1 MAITVIQ
8 DNEYSKVYFDTDLQ
22 AGIIDWKDKKL
33 PSEEYRAAF
42 EKLIEYTKGKNI
54 FVNYLADTRL
64 QSVVSPEDRKWFQ
77 ENIIPEAIKHGLQR
91 GAVVISGNAFKKY
104 YMNMIIRGSKM
115 FPIEIKMFDNL
126 DKARKWLKS
135 FE

>member
-1 MAITVIQ
+1 MAITVLQ
-8 DNEYSKVYFDTDLQ
+8 DNEFSKVYFDSELH
-22 AGIIDWKDKKL
+22 AGIIDWKDQKL
-33 PSEEYRAAF
+33 TSEEYRSAF
-42 EKLIEYTKGKNI
+42 EKILEYTKGKNI
-54 FVNYLADTRL
+54 FINYLADTRV

-104 YMNMIIRGSKM
+104 YMNMIIKGSKM
-115 FPIEIKMFDNL
+115 FPIQIKMFDNV
-126 DKARKWLKS
+126 DKAKKWLKS

>member
-1 MAITVIQ
+1 MEITVLQ
-8 DNEYSKVYFDTDLQ
+8 DNEFSKVYFDSELQ
-22 AGIIDWKDKKL
+22 AGVIEWKDNKL
-33 PSEEYRAAF
+33 TSEEYRSAF
-42 EKLIEYTKGKNI
+42 EKVIEFTKGKNI

-64 QSVVSPEDRKWFQ
+64 QSVVTPEDRKWFQ
-77 ENIIPEAIKHGLQR
+77 NNIIPEAIENGLQR

-115 FPIEIKMFDNL
+115 FPIEIKMFDNV
-126 DKARKWLKS
+126 DKAKKWLKS

>member
-1 MAITVIQ
+1 MAITVLQ
-8 DNEYSKVYFDTDLQ
+8 DNEFSKVYFDSDLQ
-22 AGIIDWKDKKL
+22 AGVIDWKDMKL
-33 PSEEYRAAF
+33 TSVEYRSAF
-42 EKLIEYTKGKNI
+42 EKIIEYTKGKNI
-54 FVNYLADTRL
+54 FINYLADTRV

-77 ENIIPEAIKHGLQR
+77 ENIIPEAIKHGLKR

-115 FPIEIKMFDNL
+115 FPIEIKMFDNME
-126 DKARKWLKS
+126 KAKKWLKS